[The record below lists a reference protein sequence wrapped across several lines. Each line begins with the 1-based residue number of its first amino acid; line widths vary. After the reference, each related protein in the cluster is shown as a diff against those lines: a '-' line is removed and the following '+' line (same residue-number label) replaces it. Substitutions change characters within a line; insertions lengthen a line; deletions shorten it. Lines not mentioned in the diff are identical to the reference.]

1 MLAAFLLVFLHF
13 GQGVENAESVCRKIA
28 CYTPASKSI
37 KTSTGAFPF
46 TTCGDKK
53 VRDITYAHSYTY
65 LDRKFFTKSHT
76 NNKDGDSCIFY
87 VWLILSDFYYFFD
100 G

>member
-1 MLAAFLLVFLHF
+1 MLVAFLLVFLHF

-37 KTSTGAFPF
+37 KTSTGAFPY

-53 VRDITYAHSYTY
+53 VNDT
-65 LDRKFFTKSHT
+65 
-76 NNKDGDSCIFY
+76 
-87 VWLILSDFYYFFD
+87 
-100 G
+100 